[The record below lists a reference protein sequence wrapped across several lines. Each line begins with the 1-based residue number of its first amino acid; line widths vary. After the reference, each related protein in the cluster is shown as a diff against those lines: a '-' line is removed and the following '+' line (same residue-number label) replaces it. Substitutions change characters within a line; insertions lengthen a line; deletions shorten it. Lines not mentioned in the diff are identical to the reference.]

1 MLTTSICSALFIV
14 IASAFHPDD
23 QRTAAAQK
31 SASELLK
38 AETNRQTVVDRL
50 ASLSF
55 IVGDWK
61 GVAQPKRGSNSGAWS
76 EKIHAVWHFEEKYP
90 CFVMALE
97 PGQRCSQIVFAIA
110 AESGQPIMMFHLS
123 EQPSVMLE
131 LTESLPSTASN
142 STGQTNRPPQNSWA
156 FESAGEPR
164 IRVTVRKI
172 NDLRMALLFEES
184 TNAKAA
190 WRRQY
195 EIGMTR
201 EGERLA
207 DGNTGERE
215 CVVTG
220 GLGTIFVTHKEK
232 TFFVCCEGCKQA
244 FEADPEGTIAAYRER
259 LKAKSKP
266 PNE

>member
-23 QRTAAAQK
+23 QQAASQT
-31 SASELLK
+31 SAPELLN

-50 ASLSF
+50 APLSF
-55 IVGDWK
+55 IAGDWK

-76 EKIHAVWHFEEKYP
+76 EKTHAAWHFEEKYP
-90 CFVMALE
+90 CFVMTFE
-97 PGQRCSQIVFAIA
+97 PGRRCSQIVFAVA
-110 AESGQPIMMFHLS
+110 GKSGQPIMVFRQS
-123 EQPSVMLE
+123 GQSSIMLE
-131 LTESLPSTASN
+131 LTESQPSTASN
-142 STGQTNRPPQNSWA
+142 STGQTNRPPQNFWA
-156 FESAGEPR
+156 FESTGEPR

-184 TNAKAA
+184 INAKAA

-220 GLGTIFVTHKEK
+220 GLGTISVTHKGK

-259 LKAKSKP
+259 LKDKSKP